1 MISDPE
7 EPFLDP
13 VTIKELSLY
22 PIPTKEPLLGPI
34 SIKQPSLD
42 PVPTQDPIIVC
53 YYINN

>member
-13 VTIKELSLY
+13 VSPKELL
-22 PIPTKEPLLGPI
+22 
-34 SIKQPSLD
+34 LD
-42 PVPTQDPIIVC
+42 PVSTQELIIVC